1 MEVERSSG
9 PSCGPQCLYV
19 SAQRPSDHHPNT
31 PGGLCRG
38 SKQRRNARWTGSPYG
53 PSQVGTDPTNHQPP
67 TIIHHPNHPTTELNT
82 NKIGRQAGVFCG
94 VRCAPLHG
102 SRPRKSELP
111 RVEAPIEELGFL
123 ATVGQQIKGNQI
135 ESAQC
140 IVGCV
145 VEDGCR
151 VEDGSL
157 GFRWTWALDLPGR
170 RSIVSLVR

>member
-1 MEVERSSG
+1 MWPPVSLRFGSTAFRS
-9 PSCGPQCLYV
+9 PSQHSRRPVQRLEAT
-19 SAQRPSDHHPNT
+19 AQRTVDREPIRPISGRHRPN
-31 PGGLCRG
+31 
-38 SKQRRNARWTGSPYG
+38 
-53 PSQVGTDPTNHQPP
+53 QPP